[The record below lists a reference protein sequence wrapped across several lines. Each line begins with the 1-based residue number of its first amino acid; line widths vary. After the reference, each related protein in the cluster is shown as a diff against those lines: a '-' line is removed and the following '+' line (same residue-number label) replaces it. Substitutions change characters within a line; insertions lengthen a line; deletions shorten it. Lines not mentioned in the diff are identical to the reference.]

1 MKEEKLYL
9 VQDDREHRVKAR
21 EWTEEDDLLLVE
33 LAEKD
38 GDDFEEG
45 TDLRELQ
52 LKWRKEHGI
61 TSLANGGKTDGR

>member
-1 MKEEKLYL
+1 MEKEYL
-9 VQDDREHRVKAR
+9 VQDDREHRVKVR

-33 LAEKD
+33 LAEKY
-38 GDDFEEG
+38 GKEFKEG

-61 TSLANGGKTDGR
+61 ANK

>member
-1 MKEEKLYL
+1 MEKEYL
-9 VQDDREHRVKAR
+9 VHDDREHRVKVR

-33 LAEKD
+33 LTEEHGW
-38 GDDFEEG
+38 GDFAEG

-61 TSLANGGKTDGR
+61 TNKQ